1 MTATTAP
8 PLLLAVL
15 RQPRLMAA
23 CTLADWDLLLRQAI
37 SAQLLATLHDL
48 ADAAGVL
55 GQLPPQPRA
64 HLDWAHRQSERHR
77 QAVRWEVRQ
86 IRAAL
91 AGLDLPLILLKGAAY
106 AIADLPP
113 ARGRLFSDID
123 IMVPKPRLPEVEAAL
138 MLHGWAGVGHD
149 AYDQRYYRN
158 WMHELPPL
166 QHIRRLTVID
176 VHHAIL
182 PETAA
187 ARPDP
192 LRLRRAAVAIP
203 GQAGLQMLAPVDL
216 VLHSATHLFYD
227 GELAH
232 GLRDLVDI
240 HRLLSHYGDAA
251 GFWSQLTARA
261 AEIELER
268 PLYYAL
274 RYAARLLHTT
284 VPADT
289 SAVLADTGPPAP
301 LLRLMDALFLRAL
314 LPDHASCADRWS
326 GGARYLLYLRANW
339 LRMPLPLLARHLFHK
354 AFISP
359 RHAPAEQV

>member
-1 MTATTAP
+1 
-8 PLLLAVL
+8 
-15 RQPRLMAA
+15 
-23 CTLADWDLLLRQAI
+23 
-37 SAQLLATLHDL
+37 
-48 ADAAGVL
+48 
-55 GQLPPQPRA
+55 
-64 HLDWAHRQSERHR
+64 
-77 QAVRWEVRQ
+77 VRWEVRQ

-123 IMVPKPRLPEVEAAL
+123 VMVPKPRLPEVEAAL
-138 MLHGWAGVGHD
+138 MLHGWAGIGHD
-149 AYDQRYYRN
+149 TYDQRYYRN

-261 AEIELER
+261 AELELER